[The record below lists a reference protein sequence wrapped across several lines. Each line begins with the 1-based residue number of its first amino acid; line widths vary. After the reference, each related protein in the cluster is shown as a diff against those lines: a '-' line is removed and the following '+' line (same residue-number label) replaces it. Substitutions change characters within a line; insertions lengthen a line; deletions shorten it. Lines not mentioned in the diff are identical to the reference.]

1 MLLLRRPAA
10 GIGHSLLS
18 YSSTLRGISKMQLDE
33 ARLHQVG
40 LRTWFL
46 FS

>member
-1 MLLLRRPAA
+1 LIVPPAAA

-33 ARLHQVG
+33 ARLHQV
-40 LRTWFL
+40 RFCT
-46 FS
+46 